1 MEQGTKEEKARGNQ
15 GGIGDKLRAIIKTLM
30 ILLAVSAAFSLACF
44 QIIGSN
50 MTGFYHVEYETT
62 KTQMEI
68 RKDVQTI
75 NKRILW
81 AALCNNADEI
91 ASQRS
96 DLEERFA
103 KIDNYLQLLE
113 KNLDDTDSAKA
124 LESAFATFS
133 SDSYDMLTMVE
144 NGDIDGAVNYY
155 QTTFND
161 ASETLANALD
171 EVGNQADAAAEA
183 KYRKSIA
190 TQVIASIVLAV
201 IFAVSFVTSR
211 KKGKELMQQIMTP
224 LQEIEAASKKL
235 AEGNLHIAIDYS
247 SSDEIGKVADSLRS
261 SIQILS
267 AYIAE
272 IDRVMEAM
280 ANGKF
285 DEEFNREFIGDFQNI
300 ESSMQNFAQKISNSM
315 REMGNVAEQVSS
327 GSGQIAGAGQTL
339 AEGATDQAGIVEEL
353 SATVNSVTQR
363 ISDNA
368 RNAEEIN
375 GEVADVSKELTRGN
389 ERMQDVVHAMGIIS
403 ETSEKIREII
413 DTIDNIASQTNL
425 LALNASIEAARA
437 GEAGKGFAV
446 VADQVSA
453 LASQSAEAA
462 RTSKQYIEDS
472 LNAVADG
479 QKVAGDTAETLN
491 AVVASVVEIAK
502 KVDSIATASNEQ
514 AEAVR
519 QIDVGIEQIA
529 QGVETNAA
537 TAEESSAASQ
547 ELADQANS
555 LRGQIQQFELRK

>member
-1 MEQGTKEEKARGNQ
+1 
-15 GGIGDKLRAIIKTLM
+15 
-30 ILLAVSAAFSLACF
+30 
-44 QIIGSN
+44 
-50 MTGFYHVEYETT
+50 
-62 KTQMEI
+62 MEI

-81 AALCNNADEI
+81 AALCNDTDET
-91 ASQRS
+91 AAQRS

-103 KIDNYLQLLE
+103 KIDDKLKLFE
-113 KNLDDTDSAKA
+113 KNLDD
-124 LESAFATFS
+124 
-133 SDSYDMLTMVE
+133 
-144 NGDIDGAVNYY
+144 
-155 QTTFND
+155 
-161 ASETLANALD
+161 
-171 EVGNQADAAAEA
+171 ADAAAEA
-183 KYRKSIA
+183 KYRKSFV
-190 TQVIASIVLAV
+190 TQVLASIALVV
-201 IFAVSFVTSR
+201 IFVVSFVTSR
-211 KKGKELMQQIMTP
+211 KKGKALMQQIMAP
-224 LQEIEAASKKL
+224 LHEIEAASQKL
-235 AEGNLHIAIDYS
+235 AEGNLHIAIEYS

-267 AYIAE
+267 TYIEE

-280 ANGKF
+280 ADGKF
-285 DEEFNREFIGDFQNI
+285 NEEFDREFIGDFQNI

-375 GEVADVSKELTRGN
+375 GEVTDVSKELTRGN
-389 ERMQDVVHAMGIIS
+389 ERMQDVVHAMEIIS

-413 DTIDNIASQTNL
+413 DTIEDIASQTNL

-437 GEAGKGFAV
+437 GEAGKGFTV

-479 QKVAGDTAETLN
+479 QKVVGDTAATLN
-491 AVVASVVEIAK
+491 AVVVSVVEIAK
-502 KVDSIATASNEQ
+502 KVDNIAAASNEQ

-519 QIDVGIEQIA
+519 QPFPAHSFFDCQSKGVGERETDRDRKPVIQ
-529 QGVETNAA
+529 QGRFAETDY
-537 TAEESSAASQ
+537 SAD
-547 ELADQANS
+547 LRTDTCHHRGNGRYDDDFLGGRGCS
-555 LRGQIQQFELRK
+555 LRRVPGGYV

>member
-1 MEQGTKEEKARGNQ
+1 
-15 GGIGDKLRAIIKTLM
+15 
-30 ILLAVSAAFSLACF
+30 
-44 QIIGSN
+44 

-81 AALCNNADEI
+81 AALCNDADEI

-103 KIDNYLQLLE
+103 KIDNYLKLLE
-113 KNLDDTDSAKA
+113 TNLDDTDSAKA
-124 LESAFATFS
+124 LQRAFATFS

-144 NGDIDGAVNYY
+144 NGDIDGAVTYY

-171 EVGNQADAAAEA
+171 EVGNQADAAAES
-183 KYRKSIA
+183 KYRKSIV
-190 TQVIASIVLAV
+190 TQVLASIVLVV
-201 IFAVSFVTSR
+201 IF
-211 KKGKELMQQIMTP
+211 
-224 LQEIEAASKKL
+224 EAASQKL

-280 ANGKF
+280 AAGKF
-285 DEEFNREFIGDFQNI
+285 NEEFNREFIGDFQNI

-389 ERMQDVVHAMGIIS
+389 ERMQEVVHAMGIIS

-425 LALNASIEAARA
+425 LALNTSIEAARA

>member
-1 MEQGTKEEKARGNQ
+1 
-15 GGIGDKLRAIIKTLM
+15 
-30 ILLAVSAAFSLACF
+30 
-44 QIIGSN
+44 
-50 MTGFYHVEYETT
+50 
-62 KTQMEI
+62 MEI

-81 AALCNNADEI
+81 AALCNDTDET
-91 ASQRS
+91 AAQRS

-103 KIDNYLQLLE
+103 KIDDKLKLFE
-113 KNLDDTDSAKA
+113 KNLDD
-124 LESAFATFS
+124 
-133 SDSYDMLTMVE
+133 
-144 NGDIDGAVNYY
+144 
-155 QTTFND
+155 
-161 ASETLANALD
+161 
-171 EVGNQADAAAEA
+171 ADAAAEA
-183 KYRKSIA
+183 KYRKSFV
-190 TQVIASIVLAV
+190 TQVLASIALVV
-201 IFAVSFVTSR
+201 IFVVSFVTSR
-211 KKGKELMQQIMTP
+211 KKGKALMQQIMTP
-224 LQEIEAASKKL
+224 LHEIEAASQKL

-280 ANGKF
+280 AAGKF
-285 DEEFNREFIGDFQNI
+285 NEEFNREFIGDFQNI